1 MQVSWSNRIEESLE
15 KKKGASLQF
24 IEDNIKVTLE
34 MLAERVLTDLKKD
47 IRQKYEQLIT
57 DLVHQREVTRQL
69 MNEKVQSASEFIWL
83 YHMRFYWRPKEK
95 DPLEKLLI
103 QMANGQFFYGFE
115 YLGVGEKLVQTP
127 LTDRCYLTLTQA
139 LHWRLGGSPFGPAGT
154 GKTESVKALGS

>member
-1 MQVSWSNRIEESLE
+1 MQVSWSNKVEESLE
-15 KKKGASLQF
+15 KKKGQSLTL
-24 IEDNIKVTLE
+24 IEDQIKLTLE

-69 MNEKVQSASEFIWL
+69 INERVTSASEFVWL

-95 DPLEKLLI
+95 DSLQKLNI
-103 QMANGQFFYGFE
+103 QMANGHFYYGFE

-127 LTDRCYLTLTQA
+127 LTDRCYLTLT
-139 LHWRLGGSPFGPAGT
+139 
-154 GKTESVKALGS
+154 